1 VLTLLS
7 LPLTSI
13 VLDAAVARMGLTLLS
28 GKDASCSDDCQRPT
42 PSAVKDYFSR
52 TMVTGPSFVSATSII
67 APKEPVLTD
76 LTPTSRSFS
85 QK

>member
-1 VLTLLS
+1 VLALLS

-42 PSAVKDYFSR
+42 PSAVKDYLSR